1 MRKVEGRILPFVV
14 VFTAALVV
22 ATAMAAARSEPAA
35 QPEPARASPHVLG
48 TVSYWNG
55 DRLEVKTPDGKTEKI
70 AVNKE
75 TKRQVEIK
83 TGVEVAVEYR
93 RRIGGFIIAERVL
106 PAAAVQAEAAP
117 AAAAPGSVTGTVVT
131 WNNAVLILK
140 TAEGDINLALS
151 PSTEYRVTSLD
162 PGLLVIVDYQEGS
175 DHARLATLVRV
186 APAPPAE
193 PEAGEAPEAGAS
205 EPAQD
210 PKP

>member
-1 MRKVEGRILPFVV
+1 MQKMEGRILPFVMV
-14 VFTAALVV
+14 LMAALV
-22 ATAMAAARSEPAA
+22 ATAAMAAARSEPAA

-93 RRIGGFIIAERVL
+93 RKIGGFIIAERVL
-106 PAAAVQAEAAP
+106 PAAAVQPAAAP

-151 PSTEYRVTSLD
+151 PSTEYRVASLD

-175 DHARLATLVRV
+175 DHARLATLVQAAPA

-193 PEAGEAPEAGAS
+193 TGS
-205 EPAQD
+205 EPVQD
-210 PKP
+210 SKP